1 MCQGRGA
8 SFRAE
13 LAAVR
18 ACEPGDFSSS
28 ADGSSFC
35 AWLRSGAGASCLH
48 GSDGR
53 AREAAQLA
61 GSGGDTAQEVPSL
74 VLCCAG
80 SLKWAAVQLHECCSS
95 HSRGAAAEVGV
106 SGREWGSLYR

>member
-1 MCQGRGA
+1 MCERRGA

-18 ACEPGDFSSS
+18 ACEPGGFSSS

-53 AREAAQLA
+53 AGEAAQLA
-61 GSGGDTAQEVPSL
+61 GSGRRHGSGGAFSCSL
-74 VLCCAG
+74 LRWFPKVG
-80 SLKWAAVQLHECCSS
+80 CSS
-95 HSRGAAAEVGV
+95 AA
-106 SGREWGSLYR
+106 